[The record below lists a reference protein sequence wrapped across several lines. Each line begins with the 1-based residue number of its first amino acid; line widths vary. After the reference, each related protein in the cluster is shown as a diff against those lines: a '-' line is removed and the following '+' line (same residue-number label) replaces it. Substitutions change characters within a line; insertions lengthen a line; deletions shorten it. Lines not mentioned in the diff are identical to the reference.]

1 MPVASSAMS
10 ELGSSTP
17 RGPWALAPRTGPSL
31 IGGRTPTVIDEER
44 MGAAVTIMLIK
55 ERQVVDAFLRAG
67 ATSATTA
74 VHPDEL
80 SVDLGGVGGRR
91 LVRGA
96 VLREAGDGRYYLDL
110 LGWEALRRH
119 RRRVLF
125 VILLLIALVAL
136 VLAGQFP
143 PGRPL

>member
-1 MPVASSAMS
+1 
-10 ELGSSTP
+10 
-17 RGPWALAPRTGPSL
+17 
-31 IGGRTPTVIDEER
+31 

-55 ERQVVDAFLRAG
+55 ERQIVDAFLRAG

-74 VHPDEL
+74 VQPSDL
-80 SVDLGGVGGRR
+80 AVDLGGVGGRR

-96 VLREAGDGRYYLDL
+96 VLRDAGDGRFYLDL
-110 LGWEALRRH
+110 LSWEAVRRH

-125 VILLLIALVAL
+125 AVLLLIALGAL
-136 VLAGQFP
+136 ILAGQFP

>member
-1 MPVASSAMS
+1 
-10 ELGSSTP
+10 
-17 RGPWALAPRTGPSL
+17 
-31 IGGRTPTVIDEER
+31 
-44 MGAAVTIMLIK
+44 MGAAVTIILMK

-74 VHPDEL
+74 VDPSDL
-80 SVDLGGVGGRR
+80 AVDLADVGPRR

-96 VLREAGDGRYYLDL
+96 VLRDAGDGRFYLDL
-110 LGWEALRRH
+110 LSWEAVRRH

-125 VILLLIALVAL
+125 AILLLIALGAL